1 MMLRQFRKLP
11 AAVVLALMA
20 AAATL
25 IMAHAQEPT
34 PAAPTQ
40 PEPQT
45 PPCVACHTEFASEW
59 KDGPHGQASTDPVF
73 LNEWNSQGQPGACLV
88 CHATNYDPATG
99 TWLEDGVHKLR
110 SVDCSSR
117 MVGVAA
123 TTSSSCCCRPS

>member
-73 LNEWNSQGQPGACLV
+73 LNEWNSQGQPGACL
-88 CHATNYDPATG
+88 CLP
-99 TWLEDGVHKLR
+99 ERERLR
-110 SVDCSSR
+110 CPFIIS
-117 MVGVAA
+117 GAF
-123 TTSSSCCCRPS
+123 PSYLWQDD